1 MKTMPKTALT
11 LMAAVTLSSGVMAS
25 AHAAPTQTTAP
36 GGRVLQIHQ
45 PAGKSAT
52 AKVTPK
58 IIGGTS
64 TTSPYIVQLVFG
76 QSDGTYGCTGE
87 AISANWVLTAQHC
100 IDGTQWM
107 DVYYSNSTSNP
118 GTPVAAD
125 AVYGSSYGDVALV
138 HLSASK
144 SISTYGSLAS
154 SYTAKSGDTG
164 TIYGYGLR
172 ANQQQSTGLYKATV
186 NVLGSSTDAYNGR
199 AVHVQGVNGAS
210 NHGDSGGPLIV
221 GGKIV
226 GVCSTGDQADPGSNI
241 NATSNYANLTAS
253 RSWIKSTSGV

>member
-1 MKTMPKTALT
+1 MKTMPKTVLT
-11 LMAAVTLSSGVMAS
+11 LVTAATLSAGVMAS
-25 AHAAPTQTTAP
+25 ANAAPAQTTAP

-45 PAGKSAT
+45 TATKST
-52 AKVTPK
+52 SAKVTPK

-76 QSDGTYGCTGE
+76 QSGGTYGCTGE

-100 IDGTQWM
+100 IDGTEWM

-125 AVYGSSYGDVALV
+125 EVYGSSYGDVALV
-138 HLSASK
+138 HLSTSK
-144 SISTYGSLAS
+144 SVSTYGSLAT
-154 SYTAKSGDTG
+154 SYTATAGDSG

-172 ANQQQSTGLYKATV
+172 ANQQQSTGLYKASV
-186 NVLGSSTDAYNGR
+186 NVLGASTDAYSGK

-226 GVCSTGDQADPGSNI
+226 GVCSTGDEADPGSNI

>member
-11 LMAAVTLSSGVMAS
+11 LVTAATLSAGVMAS
-25 AHAAPTQTTAP
+25 ANAAPAQTTAP

-45 PAGKSAT
+45 TATKSASVT
-52 AKVTPK
+52 VTPK

-76 QSDGTYGCTGE
+76 QSGGTYGCTGE

-100 IDGTQWM
+100 IDGTEWM

-125 AVYGSSYGDVALV
+125 EVYGSSYGDVALV
-138 HLSASK
+138 HLSTSK
-144 SISTYGSLAS
+144 SVSTYGSLAT
-154 SYTAKSGDTG
+154 SYTATAGDSG

-172 ANQQQSTGLYKATV
+172 ANQQQSTGLYKASV
-186 NVLGSSTDAYNGR
+186 NVLGASTDAYSGT

-226 GVCSTGDQADPGSNI
+226 GVCSTGDKADPGSNI

>member
-11 LMAAVTLSSGVMAS
+11 LVTAATLSAGVMAS
-25 AHAAPTQTTAP
+25 ANAAPAQTTAP

-45 PAGKSAT
+45 TATKSASVT
-52 AKVTPK
+52 VTPK

-76 QSDGTYGCTGE
+76 QSGGTYGCTGE

-100 IDGTQWM
+100 IDGTEWM

-125 AVYGSSYGDVALV
+125 EVYGSSYGDVALV
-138 HLSASK
+138 HLSTSK
-144 SISTYGSLAS
+144 SVSTYGSLAT
-154 SYTAKSGDTG
+154 SYTATAGDSG

-172 ANQQQSTGLYKATV
+172 ANQQQSTGLYKASV
-186 NVLGSSTDAYNGR
+186 NVLGASTDAYSGT

-226 GVCSTGDQADPGSNI
+226 GVCSTGDEADPGSNI